1 MISHIVL
8 FRAKPGLSHDQRKAF
23 ALKIQETCRAISTVR
38 RALVGR
44 TKDINAGYSRGLGD
58 NTYEFAAVLDFDSEA
73 DLLSYLQ
80 NPLHGELGRQFW
92 ECCES
97 TVVMEVEAVD
107 AKTDEISRLLVE
119 EPNQ

>member
-1 MISHIVL
+1 M
-8 FRAKPGLSHDQRKAF
+8 FRAKPGLNHEQRKSF
-23 ALKIQETCRAISTVR
+23 ALKIQETCRTVSTVR

-44 TKDINAGYSRGLGD
+44 TLDINAGYSRSLGD
-58 NTYEFAAVLDFDSEA
+58 NTYEFAAVLDFETEA

-80 NPLHGELGRQFW
+80 NPLHKELGRLFW

-107 AKTDEISRLLVE
+107 AKIEEISRLLVE